1 MFQKRSYKKELM
13 DDLTLSSAELGQNLE
28 ELRVVN
34 RYLGGN
40 LVLKVA
46 LNRLKKQGFFKE
58 NKIYRIADIGSVG
71 GDNLIVIAEWFQ
83 KNNLQ
88 VALTGIDANAFMI
101 GFASDFCRKYPNIQ
115 FAQYNIFDTAIS
127 QLSFDLTTCSLFC
140 HHFTDE
146 ELLLIFK
153 NIKSITQG
161 AFIINDL
168 HRHPIAY
175 GGIWFLTRLLNGSYL
190 IKNDAP
196 LSVLRAF
203 RRKEIQT
210 LTEKVFPK
218 VTVNWIWAFRWMV
231 ICRL

>member
-1 MFQKRSYKKELM
+1 
-13 DDLTLSSAELGQNLE
+13 
-28 ELRVVN
+28 
-34 RYLGGN
+34 
-40 LVLKVA
+40 

-58 NKIYRIADIGSVG
+58 NKIYRIADIGSGG

>member
-1 MFQKRSYKKELM
+1 
-13 DDLTLSSAELGQNLE
+13 
-28 ELRVVN
+28 
-34 RYLGGN
+34 
-40 LVLKVA
+40 
-46 LNRLKKQGFFKE
+46 
-58 NKIYRIADIGSVG
+58 
-71 GDNLIVIAEWFQ
+71 LIVIAEWFQ